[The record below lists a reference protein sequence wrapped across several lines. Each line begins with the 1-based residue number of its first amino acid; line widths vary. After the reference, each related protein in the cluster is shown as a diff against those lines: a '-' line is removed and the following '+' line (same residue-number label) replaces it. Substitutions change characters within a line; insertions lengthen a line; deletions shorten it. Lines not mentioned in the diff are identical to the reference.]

1 MLKGFCKNYNLFF
14 SHRLLNRF
22 VFLESIEVFVMSFIS
37 CKNCKS
43 VKKSEDRFCKV
54 CGNRLEDAE
63 TISSSSESNK
73 QPTFL
78 CPICQHENLLESILC
93 EDCGEDF
100 GKYNIRANLSETS
113 ISRLAAAKEAMRS
126 EIFQPSRSTVAVIL
140 RITCIVSGIL
150 FVIVSI
156 ISVLAINVWMLG
168 LGSLVPTL
176 FAFIF
181 GIFWF
186 STTIGWI
193 LSRRKLKSY
202 KRREY

>member
-1 MLKGFCKNYNLFF
+1 MIFC
-14 SHRLLNRF
+14 R
-22 VFLESIEVFVMSFIS
+22 
-37 CKNCKS
+37 S
-43 VKKSEDRFCKV
+43 VCPPTEPLIAPAK
-54 CGNRLEDAE
+54 
-63 TISSSSESNK
+63 SNK

-126 EIFQPSRSTVAVIL
+126 EIFQPSRSTV
-140 RITCIVSGIL
+140 
-150 FVIVSI
+150 
-156 ISVLAINVWMLG
+156 SVLAINVWMLG